1 LSNKRKILIVEDE
14 MVVAV
19 DVKKKLEKL
28 GYSVPAV
35 VATGKMALR
44 KTKESKPDLVL
55 MDIVLKGQM
64 DGIDTAEQIRKRFH
78 IPVVYLTA
86 YADIKIIE
94 KAKKTEPYGYIL
106 KPFNDKELHS
116 VVEITI
122 YKNEMEK
129 KFKESE
135 ERFETL
141 FKYAP
146 DAYYLIDL
154 KGNFID
160 GNRIAEEVVGYKR
173 EELIGKNFLKL
184 KLLSPDQI
192 PKAAKLLVKNA
203 MGKPTGPDEFILK
216 RKDGKFIP
224 VEIRTVLVNMDG
236 KAVVLGIARDITVRK
251 RYEEE
256 LKKKTVDLNE
266 RMKELNCLYGI
277 SMFVEKREPVVKIL
291 QGTVDLIP
299 FSLQYSEMTCARIVL
314 GESEYRTKGFKE
326 TACKLKRPIHV
337 NGIQVGFLEVCNLS
351 KKKKDAK
358 GSFLKEEFNLI
369 YDIAE
374 RLGDI
379 IQQKRLEEERECL
392 IRDLEERKAE
402 LERFIY
408 TISHDL
414 KNPLVTIGGF
424 IGILEKDIVQ
434 SDENTVQTDITYISD
449 SIKKM
454 QQILDELLKF
464 CRTGHSARSQET
476 FHMGDLVKETLKTL
490 SSQINKRCVNI
501 NVCSDLPI
509 VYGDRERLYEV
520 VLNLLKNAISFL
532 GNQTDPLIE
541 IGMKY
546 DCEEPV
552 FYIRDNGMGI
562 DPQYQEKIFNL
573 FEKIDQRSTGSGV
586 GLAIAKR
593 IIELQEGCIWVES
606 EGKNKGSTF
615 YFTVPGI
622 KDNMLQ

>member
-1 LSNKRKILIVEDE
+1 MSDKRKILIVEDE
-14 MVVAV
+14 IVVGV
-19 DVKKKLEKL
+19 DVKKKLEKF

-35 VATGKMALR
+35 VTTGKMALR

-64 DGIDTAEQIRKRFH
+64 NGIDTAEQIRKRFH

-86 YADIKIIE
+86 YTDVKTFK

-116 VVEITI
+116 VVEIAI

-129 KFKESE
+129 KLKESE

-141 FKYAP
+141 FEYAP
-146 DAYYLIDL
+146 DAYFLSDL
-154 KGNFID
+154 KGHFID
-160 GNRIAEEVVGYKR
+160 GNRVAELLSGYKR
-173 EELIGKNFLKL
+173 DELIGMNFL

-192 PKAAKLLVKNA
+192 IGVGKLLAKNA
-203 MGKPTGPDEFILK
+203 AGKPTGPDEFILK
-216 RKDGKFIP
+216 RKDGQFIP
-224 VEIRTVLVNMDG
+224 VEIRTVPVNIDS
-236 KAVVLGIARDITVRK
+236 KTVVLGIARDITVRK

-256 LKKKTVDLNE
+256 LKKKTVDLNK
-266 RMKELNCLYGI
+266 RMNELNCLYSI
-277 SMFVEKREPVVKIL
+277 SMLVEKRESVEKIL
-291 QGTVDLIP
+291 QRTVDLIP
-299 FSLQYSEMTCARIVL
+299 FSLQFPEITRARIVL
-314 GESEYRTKGFKE
+314 RESEYSTKGFRE

-337 NGIQVGFLEVCNLS
+337 NGNQVGFLEVCILS
-351 KKKKDAK
+351 KKKKDTT
-358 GSFLKEEFNLI
+358 GSFSKEEFNLI

-374 RLGDI
+374 SLGDI

-414 KNPLVTIGGF
+414 KNPLVTISGF

-434 SDENTVQTDITYISD
+434 SDGNTVQTDITYISD

-454 QQILDELLKF
+454 QKILDELLKF
-464 CRTGHSARSQET
+464 CRTGHSARSRET
-476 FHMGDLVKETLKTL
+476 FSMDDLVKETLQSL
-490 SSQINKRCVNI
+490 SSEIDEKGVKI
-501 NVCSDLPI
+501 HVFSDLPV
-509 VYGDRERLYEV
+509 VYGDQERLYEV

-532 GNQTDPLIE
+532 GDQTDPMIE

-546 DCEEPV
+546 DGGEPV
-552 FYIRDNGMGI
+552 FYVRDNGMGI
-562 DPQYQEKIFNL
+562 DPQYHEKIFDL
-573 FEKIDQRSTGSGV
+573 FEKIDQQSTGSGV

-593 IIELQEGCIWVES
+593 IIELQGGRIWVES
-606 EGKNKGSTF
+606 DGENKGSTF
-615 YFTVPGI
+615 FFTLPDI
-622 KDNMLQ
+622 NDNIMR